1 MFSASSTAKTLPA
14 MFKHGLASA
23 AVHEIR
29 APEQNAGHVAFAVFF
44 LAKFP
49 SARPILWVSPQ
60 PLAYPPGL
68 AWAGLDTARCIFAQ
82 AKDDDESLGALEV
95 ALRGGMAGV
104 AECDRISRL
113 AARRLALAA
122 KTGGGIGFVLRHAPA
137 FTAQDSTAFATRWMI
152 QPAPDR
158 HIRAALLYAKNAQPG
173 VFMLALK
180 GGEDAPTPVLIDLPA
195 APASRRAG

>member
-1 MFSASSTAKTLPA
+1 MFSPSTPIKTLPA
-14 MFKHGLASA
+14 LFRHGLVSA
-23 AVHEIR
+23 AMHEIR
-29 APEQNAGHVAFAVFF
+29 APEGSAGHVAFAVFF

-49 SARPILWVSPQ
+49 TSRPVLWVSPQ

-82 AKDDDESLGALEV
+82 AKDDHQSLGALEV

-104 AECDRISRL
+104 AECEKLSRL

-137 FTAQDSTAFATRWMI
+137 FTALDSTAFATRWMI
-152 QPAPDR
+152 QPAPGGQ
-158 HIRAALLYAKNAQPG
+158 IRAELLYAKNAQPG

-180 GGEDAPTPVLIDLPA
+180 GGEDEPAPVLIDLPA
-195 APASRRAG
+195 ARRAG